1 MGHSNLLPLGRAP
14 PLPSK
19 NRNRRNF
26 KCPFFLLFFSVQP
39 VNVCLEHS
47 TVRGLPPLARQR
59 APRRAPIVQNE
70 PKMKQ
75 ASLSFESHIMS
86 TARNRRKA
94 PSSSKRD
101 SSSKNC
107 AAPRKAQSETRS
119 LAPEGNP
126 LLIIDRLVKET
137 AKKSVK
143 LFLKIGNQLT
153 NIQN

>member
-1 MGHSNLLPLGRAP
+1 VV
-14 PLPSK
+14 
-19 NRNRRNF
+19 
-26 KCPFFLLFFSVQP
+26 FFLLFSAQP
-39 VNVCLEHS
+39 MNVCLEHS

-70 PKMKQ
+70 AKMKQ

-107 AAPRKAQSETRS
+107 AAPRKKAQSETRS

-153 NIQN
+153 KTQN